1 MPEQKN
7 NTDSTKTTGGKTQ
20 GKAKPNKLTYS
31 ETFVETAPL
40 GTWKEGR
47 TK

>member
-1 MPEQKN
+1 MPEKKN
-7 NTDSTKTTGGKTQ
+7 NPDGGKTI
-20 GKAKPNKLTYS
+20 AKEAKTKVKPHKLTYS

>member
-1 MPEQKN
+1 MPNK
-7 NTDSTKTTGGKTQ
+7 KPTTAATEKKP
-20 GKAKPNKLTYS
+20 KAKPDKLAYS

>member
-1 MPEQKN
+1 MPDQKN
-7 NTDSTKTTGGKTQ
+7 TTDNLKTGGGKT
-20 GKAKPNKLTYS
+20 KAKPNKLTYS

>member
-1 MPEQKN
+1 MSDKKT
-7 NTDSTKTTGGKTQ
+7 NTGDTKTTGGKAQ
-20 GKAKPNKLTYS
+20 AKPHKFTYS